1 MKFLPSLEKAKCIPK
16 LTPVVLP
23 YPLIKRPFSSHVCFQ
38 SLITKREVTGAGLQ
52 LGPRLKQVHKQD
64 TQAGYVNKKQMKL
77 IRDKLMDHKVGT
89 TEEAKKHIGTH
100 KGSNT
105 FKINTKNNQNSV
117 NLNKT
122 AAVT

>member
-1 MKFLPSLEKAKCIPK
+1 
-16 LTPVVLP
+16 
-23 YPLIKRPFSSHVCFQ
+23 
-38 SLITKREVTGAGLQ
+38 
-52 LGPRLKQVHKQD
+52 
-64 TQAGYVNKKQMKL
+64 MKL

-89 TEEAKKHIGTH
+89 TKDAKQRIGTH